1 MRTLVLFPRF
11 SPLSF
16 LSIAQNR
23 ELQIMKM
30 LDHGNVTTLHHYF
43 YTEGE
48 KVKRCPCTLPA
59 LRFARPLPSFASRAA
74 PRRLARPSACC
85 PPDCTGSFRAS
96 QPDETYLNLVM
107 DFIPQTVYGMSRHY
121 AKAKKTF
128 PLLYMKVWALQ
139 PDATRPAVDPICPSF

>member
-1 MRTLVLFPRF
+1 MHCFPGAR
-11 SPLSF
+11 
-16 LSIAQNR
+16 AVCQNR

-48 KVKRCPCTLPA
+48 K
-59 LRFARPLPSFASRAA
+59 
-74 PRRLARPSACC
+74 
-85 PPDCTGSFRAS
+85 
-96 QPDETYLNLVM
+96 PDETYLNLVM

-128 PLLYMKVWALQ
+128 PLLYMKVRLLMHAIRS
-139 PDATRPAVDPICPSF
+139 PPCCPAACSEADARL